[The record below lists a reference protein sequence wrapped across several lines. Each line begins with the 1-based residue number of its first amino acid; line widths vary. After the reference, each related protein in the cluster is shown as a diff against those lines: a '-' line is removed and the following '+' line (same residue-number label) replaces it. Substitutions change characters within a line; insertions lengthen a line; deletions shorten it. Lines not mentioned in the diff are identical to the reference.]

1 MKRVVAYLL
10 ATIIFLTPTNLFL
23 KFFVETGYSRG
34 LFIDYLLPKLYLSD
48 IFIATFIL
56 VGLCLVPK
64 KKIRSFLVSPLF
76 LLVIIISAYQFF
88 TPYAIAGSWFAIHL
102 IKIVLLFFVLT
113 QQSFLLK
120 NASTKIAFVITVLFQ
135 SLVGLYQFLFQKSVA
150 GYWFLGEQNLSQ
162 TLGIVRQQLG
172 EREVILPY
180 GTTAHPNLLG
190 GTLVLFLLICWRYWR
205 SEENKKSLFSILLYI
220 TTPLAACTVFAT
232 QSMTAWAAA
241 GIGFFVLWSPLV
253 LKQLKIKQFFGLVLG
268 TIILVPFA
276 LSLLTTHYPDSLS
289 ITRRNML
296 NTAATEMIF
305 ENAFFGVGLNQFTT
319 QLENYTEPTEII
331 RFVQPVHHV
340 GLLWIAETGL
350 LGVLLIAGAV
360 YKLWRG
366 TRKLPVLLLVLL
378 PITALDH
385 YFLTLQSGALLV
397 VLSIFVFTRY
407 GFAVGDGDG
416 L

>member
-1 MKRVVAYLL
+1 MKRVLEYLL

-23 KFFVETGYSRG
+23 KFLTETGYSRG

-48 IFIATFIL
+48 IFITAFIL
-56 VGLCLVPK
+56 VGLYRIPR

-76 LLVIIISAYQFF
+76 LLVISISVYQFF
-88 TPYAIAGSWFAIHL
+88 TGYAIAGSWFAIHL
-102 IKIVLLFFVLT
+102 VKMLLLFFVLT
-113 QQSFLLK
+113 QQQFLVK
-120 NASTKIAFVITVLFQ
+120 SVSTKIAFVATIFFQ
-135 SLVGLYQFLFQKSVA
+135 SLVGLYQFWFQKSVA

-172 EREVILPY
+172 EREVMLPY

-190 GTLVLFLLICWRYWR
+190 GTLVLFLLICWWYWR
-205 SEENKKSLFSILLYI
+205 REKNKKSLFSVLLYLA
-220 TTPLAACTVFAT
+220 TPLALCTVFAT

-241 GIGFFVLWSPLV
+241 GIGFFVLLSPLV
-253 LKQLKIKQFFGLVLG
+253 LKQLKIKQFFGIVLG
-268 TIILVPFA
+268 ALIVVPFV
-276 LSLLTTHYPDSLS
+276 LSLLTTRYPDSLS

-305 ENAFFGVGLNQFTT
+305 ENAFWGVGLNQFTT

-360 YKLWRG
+360 YTLWRSQ
-366 TRKLPVLLLVLL
+366 RKIPILLLVLL
-378 PITALDH
+378 PIAALDH

-397 VLSIFVFTRY
+397 VLSIFIFTRY
-407 GFAVGDGDG
+407 GAEVGVGEG